1 MKFHKKLGCFG
12 FNYIILFVSY
22 MAMQP
27 LRLVKFEALYEV
39 LINEICGIM
48 KINFKGDGSRRLAS
62 MEVFRFDELK
72 IYAADEGFFHVYS
85 TFMHSDLFYK

>member
-1 MKFHKKLGCFG
+1 
-12 FNYIILFVSY
+12 

-48 KINFKGDGSRRLAS
+48 KINFIGDGSRRLAS

-72 IYAADEGFFHVYS
+72 IYAADAKGS
-85 TFMHSDLFYK
+85 FMCTPLLGVFGLNLLLLKTEN

>member
-1 MKFHKKLGCFG
+1 
-12 FNYIILFVSY
+12 

-48 KINFKGDGSRRLAS
+48 KINFKRDGSSVYGGLS
-62 MEVFRFDELK
+62 GVLRF
-72 IYAADEGFFHVYS
+72 YAQRSIQGVEKLV
-85 TFMHSDLFYK
+85 

>member
-1 MKFHKKLGCFG
+1 
-12 FNYIILFVSY
+12 

-27 LRLVKFEALYEV
+27 LRLVRFEALYEV

-62 MEVFRFDELK
+62 LEVFRFDELK
-72 IYAADEGFFHVYS
+72 IYAADAKGFFMCTPLLCTVIYS
-85 TFMHSDLFYK
+85 TSEKNSLCVRRMRPISH